1 MTPFSQRW
9 GFWSRVALKDG
20 GDDGGNGGDDSNN
33 PSNYFDDRDGDGV
46 ANIFD
51 FDDGVG
57 WADTSAPDTGG
68 GSDDNDDG
76 PTFGEAFAAAR
87 AAQGAGGTFTWNGQ
101 QYSTETAEDVAARNA
116 AAAAAQAEANQQA
129 ALASQMEQERR
140 NRLAQEAAAVAEAA
154 AQAEANQQAALA
166 SQMEQ
171 ERRNRLAQEAAA
183 VAEAAAQA
191 EANRQALLESQMAE
205 ERRNRDA
212 QEAKAIAEENARI
225 EANRQAALASQMEQE
240 RRNRLA
246 QEAAAAE
253 AERQR
258 QAELAAQM
266 EAEAEAADIDRLPDV
281 VGPGQTAEDYFAQ
294 NPQEL
299 IDFQEQQD
307 QAYQDMLARAEARD
321 RERLAAQM
329 ESEAETAGLTRPGQ
343 TMPGDTFQD
352 LYGYDPLLEFTPERI
367 ATATAEELADLA
379 LATGRTDLISQ
390 LLEGAPGAVLA
401 PGTPGSAVITEE
413 FPAGTVGTEVQESYQ
428 PSELETILEAS
439 PEARTLYRDLGI
451 TSRLRVS
458 TPNDP
463 TSGTRSYYDAAG
475 NPLTEA
481 QVRDLIAGAETVTV
495 PGGTSIVRP
504 VDIVDPG
511 VTGTSPGLTPVNI
524 EEARARLEANIIT
537 LEEFERM
544 FPGVLETLPPID
556 VPSPGMTPATPLDT
570 SGGIDSLLPPAPPA
584 GGGGGGTPGM
594 TTGAPLDT
602 SGGIDSLMPPPPV
615 TLRDDTFVESVT
627 DIQDVLPPPPVVE
640 EDFVEVELP
649 PAPVVEAPTPTIP
662 TETAEELTIETDVAP
677 RFSLSCPL
685 PPVRTQL

>member
-1 MTPFSQRW
+1 VRAGAVRRTVDDIVS
-9 GFWSRVALKDG
+9 GG
-20 GDDGGNGGDDSNN
+20 GDDGGS
-33 PSNYFDDRDGDGV
+33 DRQE
-46 ANIFD
+46 
-51 FDDGVG
+51 
-57 WADTSAPDTGG
+57 
-68 GSDDNDDG
+68 
-76 PTFGEAFAAAR
+76 TFNEAFAAAR

-116 AAAAAQAEANQQA
+116 AAQAEANQQA
-129 ALASQMEQERR
+129 LLESQMEQERR
-140 NRLAQEAAAVAEAA
+140 NRLAQEAAAV
-154 AQAEANQQAALA
+154 
-166 SQMEQ
+166 
-171 ERRNRLAQEAAA
+171 
-183 VAEAAAQA
+183 
-191 EANRQALLESQMAE
+191 
-205 ERRNRDA
+205 
-212 QEAKAIAEENARI
+212 AEENARI

-307 QAYQDMLARAEARD
+307 QAYQDMLARAEARE

-413 FPAGTVGTEVQESYQ
+413 FPAGTIGTEVQESYQ

-556 VPSPGMTPATPLDT
+556 VPSPDT
-570 SGGIDSLLPPAPPA
+570 SRRRWRWHS
-584 GGGGGGTPGM
+584 
-594 TTGAPLDT
+594 
-602 SGGIDSLMPPPPV
+602 
-615 TLRDDTFVESVT
+615 RHDDRSSSRH
-627 DIQDVLPPPPVVE
+627 LW
-640 EDFVEVELP
+640 
-649 PAPVVEAPTPTIP
+649 
-662 TETAEELTIETDVAP
+662 
-677 RFSLSCPL
+677 RN
-685 PPVRTQL
+685 